1 MSEITDRERVWRAI
15 NNAIA
20 DADLAANGVYT
31 HLTSTYTDHVI
42 AGLEEAGCQIVAS
55 GRLRCDG
62 WIRDRDTE
70 YRVYD
75 GGNGQWEWERIVA
88 GGVVAEGTITANDVA
103 DALRLVWECV

>member
-1 MSEITDRERVWRAI
+1 MTTTTDRDTAI
-15 NNAIA
+15 EAISEEIEAAFGTQQIYAA
-20 DADLAANGVYT
+20 DYADGIVYA
-31 HLTSTYTDHVI
+31 I
-42 AGLEEAGCQIVAS
+42 EAAGLRIVAS
-55 GRLRCDG
+55 GKPRCDG

-103 DALRLVWECV
+103 DALRLAWECV

>member
-1 MSEITDRERVWRAI
+1 MITTTDRDTAI
-15 NNAIA
+15 EAIGEEIEAAFGAQRIHAAEYA
-20 DADLAANGVYT
+20 DGIVYA
-31 HLTSTYTDHVI
+31 I
-42 AGLEEAGCQIVAS
+42 EAAGLRIVAS
-55 GRLRCDG
+55 GKPRCDG

-103 DALRLVWECV
+103 DALRLAWECV

>member
-1 MSEITDRERVWRAI
+1 MTTDRFRVWRAI

-20 DADLAANGVYT
+20 AADLAANGVYT
-31 HLTSTYTDHVI
+31 QLTSAYTDHVI
-42 AGLEEAGCQIVAS
+42 NGLEEAGYRIVAF
-55 GRLRCDG
+55 GKPRCDG
-62 WIRDRDTE
+62 WMRDRDDTE

-103 DALRLVWECV
+103 DALRLAWECV